1 MATLLELMD
10 RMVNI
15 IYDHRYQAAWD
26 RATIRNHSEDVDPRA
41 TDRYWTEH
49 RIADAAEWDSD
60 PG

>member
-1 MATLLELMD
+1 
-10 RMVNI
+10 MVNI